1 MNRSLDTRSY
11 VALYLLI
18 VLVSVSYLFVVG
30 ASVLRLQYVS
40 WNGALAFHL
49 QQISWPW
56 FQDAAPHFVRAG
68 YWIPYWCA
76 VILLFVYKE
85 RVKFLLWVKRFGIF
99 LIALQLIIVALNIF
113 LSYFLPR
120 LCGRTADFTHLTP
133 HAACRFISPVATE
146 VAGATMLVLVT
157 LKRQHN
163 MVKLLMVVCTVVIA
177 FSLLNQGIYF
187 PLQLLCSL
195 LIACYSSLIAYLLLV
210 LMPTKHQF
218 FM

>member
-1 MNRSLDTRSY
+1 MNRSLDTKSY

-49 QQISWPW
+49 QRISLPW
-56 FQDAAPHFVRAG
+56 LLDAAPHFVRTG

-85 RVKFLLWVKRFGIF
+85 RVKFLFWVKRFGIF
-99 LIALQLIIVALNIF
+99 LITLQLIIIALNIF
-113 LSYFLPR
+113 ISYSLPR
-120 LCGRTADFTHLTP
+120 LCGRSADFAHLTP

-157 LKRQHN
+157 LKRQHS
-163 MVKLLMVVCTVVIA
+163 MVKLLMIVCTVVVA

-195 LIACYSSLIAYLLLV
+195 LLACYSSLIAYLFLTLT
-210 LMPTKHQF
+210 PRKHQF